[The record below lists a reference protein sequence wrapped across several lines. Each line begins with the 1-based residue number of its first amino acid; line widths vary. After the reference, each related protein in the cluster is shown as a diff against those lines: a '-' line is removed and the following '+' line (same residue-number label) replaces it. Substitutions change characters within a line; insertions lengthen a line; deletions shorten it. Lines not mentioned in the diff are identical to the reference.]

1 MGIIEATRNLGVEIQ
16 KDERFIRFIKAKL
29 ANDNDETLQNQ
40 IGEFNTIRMNLDREM
55 NAETQDE
62 AKIKELNEKLR
73 EIYTAVMSSKTML
86 DYNTAK
92 ADLDAIGIAD
102 NLIRLSVGI
111 ENAEDII
118 SDLEQALASI
128 QCLLMHTLCANHVLC
143 TIHATQ
149 LQFIERSENSWCEA
163 PIH

>member
-1 MGIIEATRNLGVEIQ
+1 MGIIEATRNLGLEIQ

-62 AKIKELNEKLR
+62 DKIRELNEKLR

-86 DYNTAK
+86 EYNTAK
-92 ADLDAIGIAD
+92 ADVDAMLNDINSIIMQCVEGED
-102 NLIRLSVGI
+102 PMT
-111 ENAEDII
+111 AEP
-118 SDLEQALASI
+118 
-128 QCLLMHTLCANHVLC
+128 HTAC
-143 TIHATQ
+143 TGSCSTCGGCH
-149 LQFIERSENSWCEA
+149 
-163 PIH
+163 